1 MKRWCPLY
9 IFSCPCPSNILNPP
23 LHLQAVVGVG
33 CCRAAASVRDKDE
46 SKINFIS
53 DISANKTPR
62 QAFICIFSTVVVCL
76 SYSGIRAVT
85 FFSHS
90 AFPSLS
96 PASWFPQSAVFYVCF
111 SLESGSW
118 QGREEQRRASETWE
132 NEMRWLFILPAKATY
147 LFRVALERGLKQH
160 QRPCTQITCLA
171 TEPERLDGR
180 MGGRKSGVPS
190 IKNNSRQIQ
199 NYFERLWD
207 ECAKLAS
214 LFFFFFLPSFSHP
227 FLTISG
233 QGSSG
238 GRTRLYN
245 TESRARVSSSRG
257 NGRWLW

>member
-1 MKRWCPLY
+1 MVPFQWRKRNEVASTMPFQQTKDNKVPSTVPFQWRKHNKEPSTVPFQWRKPDKVPSLDYKYLMTRWCPLY

-96 PASWFPQSAVFYVCF
+96 PAS
-111 SLESGSW
+111 
-118 QGREEQRRASETWE
+118 
-132 NEMRWLFILPAKATY
+132 
-147 LFRVALERGLKQH
+147 
-160 QRPCTQITCLA
+160 
-171 TEPERLDGR
+171 
-180 MGGRKSGVPS
+180 
-190 IKNNSRQIQ
+190 
-199 NYFERLWD
+199 
-207 ECAKLAS
+207 
-214 LFFFFFLPSFSHP
+214 
-227 FLTISG
+227 
-233 QGSSG
+233 
-238 GRTRLYN
+238 
-245 TESRARVSSSRG
+245 
-257 NGRWLW
+257 